1 MEQLIAEFTKLVEER
16 INSLK
21 DSVSAGMLP
30 NMEEYKKSTGHI
42 LGLREA
48 LDLIERSKTNVLER

>member
-16 INSLK
+16 IVGMK

-48 LDLIERSKTNVLER
+48 LDLINQSKINVLKR

>member
-1 MEQLIAEFTKLVEER
+1 MEQLIAEFTKLVNER
-16 INSLK
+16 IESLK

-30 NMEEYKKSTGHI
+30 NMEEYKRSTGHI

-48 LDLIERSKTNVLER
+48 LDLIDRSKTNVLER

>member
-16 INSLK
+16 IESLK

-30 NMEEYKKSTGHI
+30 NMEEYKRSTGQI
-42 LGLREA
+42 LGLKEA
-48 LDLIERSKTNVLER
+48 LDLINQSKINVLKR